1 MAKSYDRQESIVLP
15 LPSDYHS
22 DKSPPKESLIEIP
35 PEPEKTSNLRKL
47 SKVGFKASIVGKL
60 FFTKNTKPIQNSQE
74 PIQEEEKIDNSIAH
88 PTNSHQQPNLDRR
101 KVSVFSVEP
110 NSSEGKFLENYKK
123 NKRFSIATALDLPLD
138 SKVLKTIEDDTL
150 FTSEE
155 DSEDEG
161 IEKEVISKV
170 PKNIGNTSPL
180 YGSVKRTI
188 LRRNTIF
195 AFDNLRRGSSDSNTV
210 IEEEEEEENNREN
223 STRKNSAILRRR
235 STYDKTTMRKTIK
248 IVVLGAKRCGKSSF
262 IQQLVYGISPKNDE
276 YTETIEDIYHLQIET
291 PERGREWYILYDT
304 TGVCD
309 YKPME
314 IKKTYIQIADAII
327 LMFSVKDYESF
338 NKMDILKKNIDKYLG
353 KERQS
358 VPIIVVGTMCDL
370 NGKKIDTEFSSTWAN
385 KEHVK
390 LFEVSNLDRKQLLEI
405 IQYIGSSNCHSH
417 KESKFSFSK
426 KLKPEKSSAAIL
438 MDI

>member
-1 MAKSYDRQESIVLP
+1 MAKSYDRQESIVSP

-22 DKSPPKESLIEIP
+22 DKSPSKESLVELP
-35 PEPEKTSNLRKL
+35 LEQERASNLRKL

-60 FFTKNTKPIQNSQE
+60 FFTKNSKQLQSPQE
-74 PIQEEEKIDNSIAH
+74 AIQEGEKIDNNIIVS
-88 PTNSHQQPNLDRR
+88 TNPPQQLLTDRR
-101 KVSVFSVEP
+101 KVSIFSVEP

-123 NKRFSIATALDLPLD
+123 NKRFSIATAVDLPLD
-138 SKVLKTIEDDTL
+138 SKVLKTLEDDTL

-155 DSEDEG
+155 DTEDEG
-161 IEKEVISKV
+161 IEKEVISKIQ
-170 PKNIGNTSPL
+170 KNIGNTSPL

-195 AFDNLRRGSSDSNTV
+195 AFDNLRRGSIDNNTV
-210 IEEEEEEENNREN
+210 IEEEEEGENCQEN
-223 STRKNSAILRRR
+223 SVRKYSSILRRR
-235 STYDKTTMRKTIK
+235 STYDKLTMRKTIR
-248 IVVLGAKRCGKSSF
+248 IVILGAKRCGKSSF
-262 IQQLVYGISPKNDE
+262 IQQLIYGISPKNDE

-327 LMFSVKDYESF
+327 LMYSVKDYESF

-353 KERQS
+353 KERQNI
-358 VPIIVVGTMCDL
+358 PIVVVGTMCDL
-370 NGKKIDTEFSSTWAN
+370 NGRKVDTEFSATWAN
-385 KEHVK
+385 KERVK
-390 LFEVSNLDRKQLLEI
+390 LFEVSNLDRKQLLEV
-405 IQYIGSSNCHSH
+405 IQHIGSTNCHSH